1 MTPATPVRTYLSFIN
16 NGKSRLL
23 IVLVYSIP
31 SKQQKCS
38 FLWIHV
44 SHIHPIWTS
53 LHEQRTN
60 INIAFLRPGNT
71 IHSGKGKAGKDHRG
85 LFKNSGMKDNE
96 EGRGEAVSVMQFGKS
111 LSISIFVK
119 LPHKR
124 GYATRVLS
132 IALDISQ

>member
-1 MTPATPVRTYLSFIN
+1 M
-16 NGKSRLL
+16 
-23 IVLVYSIP
+23 VLVYGIP
-31 SKQQKCS
+31 SMQQTCS
-38 FLWIHV
+38 FLLIHV

-71 IHSGKGKAGKDHRG
+71 VHSGKGKAGKDHRG
-85 LFKNSGMKDNE
+85 LFKNSGMKDNNE
-96 EGRGEAVSVMQFGKS
+96 EERGEAVSVMQFGKS

-119 LPHKR
+119 LLHKR